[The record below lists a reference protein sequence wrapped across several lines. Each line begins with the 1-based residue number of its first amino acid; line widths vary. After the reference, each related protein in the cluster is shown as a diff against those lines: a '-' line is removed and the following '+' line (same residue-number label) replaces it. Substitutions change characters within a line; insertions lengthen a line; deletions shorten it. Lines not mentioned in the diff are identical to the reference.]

1 MGGEGAGGRTG
12 IPGCVS
18 GMDIV
23 PTILTCC
30 APLKPGP
37 FGIGWSSLDGAPRNW
52 FGIATAAAAVV
63 VEVKCLG
70 FKIARQSRRTVNP
83 GELVVL
89 VVVILDAGAGPDSR
103 ALGTREKLME

>member
-1 MGGEGAGGRTG
+1 MGGEGGGGRTG

-63 VEVKCLG
+63 EVKFLG
-70 FKIARQSRRTVNP
+70 FKLARQSRRTVNP
-83 GELVVL
+83 GEL

-103 ALGTREKLME
+103 ALGMREKLME